1 MVLKCFVNIW
11 CAAAKKFLLLTM
23 CVNNMHWT
31 ATCTTC
37 VVTVCASF
45 SGLHIY
51 TFCQE
56 RKMQHLFKM
65 LTTVS
70 LLIVYQQWAKC
81 MLFVSS
87 VINCLWTTYTQ
98 NKASVPFYYLLISA
112 RSHGH
117 CSLLNSA
124 TACVEKAGGVLGPKC
139 LLAKK
144 ISK

>member
-1 MVLKCFVNIW
+1 
-11 CAAAKKFLLLTM
+11 
-23 CVNNMHWT
+23 
-31 ATCTTC
+31 
-37 VVTVCASF
+37 
-45 SGLHIY
+45 
-51 TFCQE
+51 
-56 RKMQHLFKM
+56 
-65 LTTVS
+65 
-70 LLIVYQQWAKC
+70 

-98 NKASVPFYYLLISA
+98 NKASMPFYYLLISA

-124 TACVEKAGGVLGPKC
+124 TACVEKAGGSKMSLCRGVLGPKC